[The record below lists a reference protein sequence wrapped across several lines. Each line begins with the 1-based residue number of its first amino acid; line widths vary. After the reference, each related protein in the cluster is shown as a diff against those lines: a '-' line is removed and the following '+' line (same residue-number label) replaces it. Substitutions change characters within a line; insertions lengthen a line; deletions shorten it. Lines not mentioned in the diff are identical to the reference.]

1 MKVKKIL
8 ERNKRQREL
17 LKYKIIINSE
27 KKNMIIIL
35 KFVEV

>member
-27 KKNMIIIL
+27 KKI
-35 KFVEV
+35 